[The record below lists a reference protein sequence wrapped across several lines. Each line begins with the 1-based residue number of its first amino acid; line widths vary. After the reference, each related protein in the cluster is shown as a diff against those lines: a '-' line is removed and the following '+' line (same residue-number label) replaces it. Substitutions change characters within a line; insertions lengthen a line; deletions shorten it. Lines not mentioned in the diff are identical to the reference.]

1 MVAVAC
7 GGQHSAVHTA
17 GQSVFCFGFN
27 RYGQVGQGQAC
38 NKISTPRPVNMSGI
52 GEDVGW
58 VLDQTIATYTHT
70 NVWGR
75 LRGKVMRWAGKDL
88 FTLGCVS
95 VAEGTSEMEDEVGG
109 PIAFPLLFP
118 TFFRAP
124 RLLPDPSTR
133 VRAPPHLG
141 PDR

>member
-58 VLDQTIATYTHT
+58 VLDQTIATYTHMC
-70 NVWGR
+70 V
-75 LRGKVMRWAGKDL
+75 GKAKG
-88 FTLGCVS
+88 
-95 VAEGTSEMEDEVGG
+95 EGQAVGG
-109 PIAFPLLFP
+109 
-118 TFFRAP
+118 
-124 RLLPDPSTR
+124 
-133 VRAPPHLG
+133 
-141 PDR
+141 